1 MLILALE
8 TSCDETA
15 AAVVEDGSRVLSNV
29 VHSQHDL
36 HEKYGGVVPEVASRA
51 HLDWLTPVLRE
62 ALEQAGVKPQDLSA
76 IAVGNRPGLVGSL
89 LVGVNAAKA
98 LSWSLGLPLLG
109 IDHVQAHLYA
119 SALETDAPPR
129 FPALGLVASGGH
141 TSLYAVESPLKMTRI
156 GSTIDDAVGEA
167 YDKAAVMLQAGYPG
181 GASLDKLAQQGDAA
195 RAPRPLPRSLLSP
208 ESLDFSF
215 SGLKTALLYSIRGFP
230 VGKGDASA
238 FARDIGDLSPQERAD
253 IAAAFQEAAIGILM
267 TKLRRADARMKAL
280 GSAPQ
285 ALLFGGGVVANSLLR
300 LEAAKLGAKL
310 RLPVHLP
317 KLAYCADNAAMLAGL
332 AHHRLIAGESD
343 DLLLPALPS
352 SLVQ

>member
-15 AAVVEDGSRVLSNV
+15 AAVVENGGRVLSNV
-29 VHSQHDL
+29 IHSQHDL

-62 ALEQAGVKPQDLSA
+62 ALAQAQVKPQELSA

-89 LVGVNAAKA
+89 LVGVNAAKG
-98 LSWSLGLPLLG
+98 LSWALGLPLLG

-119 SALETDAPPR
+119 SALDTDTPPA

-141 TSLYAVESPLKMTRI
+141 TSLYAVESPLKMTKL
-156 GSTIDDAVGEA
+156 GATIDDAVGEA
-167 YDKAAVMLQAGYPG
+167 YDKAAVMLGAGYPG
-181 GASLDKLAQQGDAA
+181 GASLDKLAQMGDAKQ
-195 RAPRPLPRSLLSP
+195 APRELPRSLLSP

-230 VGKGDASA
+230 VGKGGAA
-238 FARDIGDLSPQERAD
+238 TFERDIHALSDQQRAD

-267 TKLRRADARMKAL
+267 TKLRRAAAKMKAD
-280 GSAPQ
+280 GMAPQ
-285 ALLFGGGVVANSLLR
+285 ALLLGGGVVANSLLR
-300 LEAAKLGAKL
+300 SEAAKLGQKL

-317 KLAYCADNAAMLAGL
+317 KMAYCADNAAMLAGL
-332 AHHRLIAGESD
+332 AHHRLFAGEAD
-343 DLLLPALPS
+343 GLMLPALPS
-352 SLVQ
+352 SLV

>member
-15 AAVVEDGSRVLSNV
+15 ASVVADGRRVLSNV

-51 HLDWLTPVLRE
+51 HLDWLTPVLME
-62 ALEQAGVKPQDLSA
+62 ALGKAQVSTRDLHA

-89 LVGVNAAKA
+89 LVGVNAAKGLA
-98 LSWSLGLPLLG
+98 WSLGLPLIG

-119 SALETDAPPR
+119 AALETDTPPA

-141 TSLYAVESPLKMTRI
+141 TSLYAMESPLKMDKI

-167 YDKAAVMLQAGYPG
+167 YDKAAVMLNAGYPG
-181 GASLDKLAQQGDAA
+181 GASLDLLAQTGDASK
-195 RAPRPLPRSLLSP
+195 APRELPRSLLAP

-230 VGKGDASA
+230 TGRGDNAA
-238 FARDIGDLSPQERAD
+238 FERDITMLRAQERAD
-253 IAAAFQEAAIGILM
+253 IAAAFQAAAIGILF
-267 TKLRRADARMKAL
+267 TKLRRAQLHMKARGL
-280 GSAPQ
+280 SPQ
-285 ALLFGGGVVANSLLR
+285 SVIFGGGVVANSLLR
-300 LEAAKLGAKL
+300 SEAAKFGAKW

-317 KLAYCADNAAMLAGL
+317 KMAYCADNGAMLAGL
-332 AHHRLIAGESD
+332 AHHRLVAGEQD

-352 SLVQ
+352 SI